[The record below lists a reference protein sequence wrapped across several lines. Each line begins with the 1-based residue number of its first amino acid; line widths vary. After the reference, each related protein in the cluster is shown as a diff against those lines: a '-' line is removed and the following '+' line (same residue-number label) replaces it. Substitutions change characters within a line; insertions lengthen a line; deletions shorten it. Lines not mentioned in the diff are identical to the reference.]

1 MTCLNYPFLDFSSIE
16 NLKPILEAKLKP
28 IFFLLNRAPEIQE
41 KKWKE
46 NKERDR
52 EGGTQSRRARLI
64 PWAYGWMDGSRDHHN
79 IDSVVM
85 DL

>member
-1 MTCLNYPFLDFSSIE
+1 MMTCLNYPFLDFSSIE

-46 NKERDR
+46 NKERY
-52 EGGTQSRRARLI
+52 I
-64 PWAYGWMDGSRDHHN
+64 
-79 IDSVVM
+79 
-85 DL
+85 